1 MNNVE
6 MPKMG
11 DTMETGKILNW
22 IKKVGDVVKKGES
35 LAEVETDKVNIEIE
49 SFYNGTLRK
58 ILVAEGESAP
68 IGAPIALIG
77 SPDEPL
83 PEDGKGK
90 SDGAPAKE
98 VTRSSN
104 GATKMAAPAQ
114 ASTAAPAVGPTQQA
128 IAAPA
133 AVDTATIERASG
145 ERIFISPLAR
155 RLATEHQLDYS
166 HIQGTGPNGRIIKM
180 DVEAALARQPLVVPA
195 APAVQ
200 PIPCL
205 RLQPQEKWWRSH

>member
-77 SPDEPL
+77 SPEEPL

-90 SDGAPAKE
+90 SDGASAKE
-98 VTRSSN
+98 APRSSN
-104 GATKMAAPAQ
+104 GATKAAVPQASMAAPAAAPKVQVTAAPAQ
-114 ASTAAPAVGPTQQA
+114 AST
-128 IAAPA
+128 
-133 AVDTATIERASG
+133 DTIERAPT

-155 RLATEHQLDYS
+155 RLATE
-166 HIQGTGPNGRIIKM
+166 
-180 DVEAALARQPLVVPA
+180 
-195 APAVQ
+195 
-200 PIPCL
+200 
-205 RLQPQEKWWRSH
+205 

>member
-90 SDGAPAKE
+90 PDGAPAKE

-104 GATKMAAPAQ
+104 GATKTAAPAQASMAAPTAAPTAQVTAAPAQ
-114 ASTAAPAVGPTQQA
+114 AST
-128 IAAPA
+128 
-133 AVDTATIERASG
+133 
-145 ERIFISPLAR
+145 
-155 RLATEHQLDYS
+155 
-166 HIQGTGPNGRIIKM
+166 
-180 DVEAALARQPLVVPA
+180 
-195 APAVQ
+195 
-200 PIPCL
+200 
-205 RLQPQEKWWRSH
+205 

>member
-90 SDGAPAKE
+90 SDGASAKE
-98 VTRSSN
+98 GTRSSN

-114 ASTAAPAVGPTQQA
+114 ASTAAPA
-128 IAAPA
+128 AAP
-133 AVDTATIERASG
+133 TAQVTVAPAPARTGTIERASA
-145 ERIFISPLAR
+145 ERIFLLAPAR
-155 RLATEHQLDYS
+155 RL
-166 HIQGTGPNGRIIKM
+166 G
-180 DVEAALARQPLVVPA
+180 
-195 APAVQ
+195 
-200 PIPCL
+200 
-205 RLQPQEKWWRSH
+205 